1 MKFKEVIGIDISK
14 KTLDAVLHC
23 AQIHCQFTNDT
34 KGFRNLVRWA
44 EKGSSLKIG
53 QMIICMEHT
62 GIYTY
67 QLSEYLTTKSIAFSI
82 VSGLEIKRSLGITR
96 GKNDKVD
103 ARKIAFYAYLRRAQ
117 LKLYQLPSRNISKL
131 QKMLVIRDR
140 MAKQKAGYQATLKE
154 YKAIFIKKDNE
165 LLFSSLER
173 MKKEL
178 DKQLKKLE
186 NEINKIIQSDTRMSQ
201 QYELMIS
208 IKGIGLIVAAYLLVT
223 TNCFTR
229 FENSRKYACYSG
241 IAPFASQ
248 SGTSIKNKSRVSHY
262 ANKKMKSLLYLSA
275 SSAIQ
280 NDDELRNYYQK
291 RIESGKSRMS
301 TMNAVKNKIISR
313 VFAVIKRG
321 TPYVNIN
328 KYAA

>member
-1 MKFKEVIGIDISK
+1 MKFKETIGIDISK

-23 AQIHCQFTNDT
+23 KQIHCQFTNDK
-34 KGFRNLVRWA
+34 KGFNGLVKWA
-44 EKGSSLKIG
+44 EKDSGLKID

-67 QLSEYLTTKSIAFSI
+67 QLSEYLAEKQIAFSV

-103 ARKIAFYAYLRRAQ
+103 ARKIASYAYMRKEQ
-117 LKLYQLPSRNISKL
+117 LKLYQLPSKNISKL

-140 MAKQKAGYQATLKE
+140 MAKQKGGYQATLRE
-154 YKAIFIKKDNE
+154 YKQLFVRKDNE
-165 LLFSSLER
+165 LLFSSIEK
-173 MKKEL
+173 MKAEL
-178 DKQLKKLE
+178 DKQIKKLGK
-186 NEINKIIQSDTRMSQ
+186 EIDKVIQADMKMSH
-201 QYELMIS
+201 QYKLMVS
-208 IKGIGLIVAAYLLVT
+208 IKGIGLIVAANLLVT

-241 IAPFASQ
+241 IAPFSSQ
-248 SGTSIKNKSRVSHY
+248 SGTSIKSKSRVSHY
-262 ANKKMKSLLYLSA
+262 ANKKMKSLLYLAA

-280 NDDELRNYYQK
+280 HDAEFRNYYQK
-291 RIESGKSRMS
+291 RIKSGKSRMS
-301 TMNAVKNKIISR
+301 IMNAVKNKIISR

-321 TPYVNIN
+321 TPYVDLLQ
-328 KYAA
+328 YAA